1 MSIINLTSLAWSEEE
16 RYSLVGHSFRVMAKA
31 KNFDETV
38 VGMMHA
44 FYAASSYTRSLYHCD
59 VAGDPE
65 WKTALDLFI
74 PPLKMKRFRSK
85 ETIPDEFLLSLN
97 MPQNLSETERSIWM
111 QEQTVWSKAYADYIW
126 KIRGN
131 RIARNVMIHKLED
144 MIDVLENPGKY
155 EWESGQQY
163 YVLPW
168 KWHQVVEVS
177 MGSVSLSRSIPHT
190 DDSLLLRELTDEER
204 EKLVDK
210 YSRALM
216 DLEIVEYSFP
226 VLDSYS
232 KRAHKENEMH
242 YHEWFLSWM
251 NHDRMLSGRYIKEGK
266 ENGDYEPDLPF

>member
-1 MSIINLTSLAWSEEE
+1 MDIIDLTSLAWSDEE

-85 ETIPDEFLLSLN
+85 ETIPDDYLLSLN
-97 MPQNLSETERSIWM
+97 MPQNLSDAERSIWM
-111 QEQTVWSKAYADYIW
+111 KEQTVWSKAYADYIW
-126 KIRGN
+126 KIGRN

-155 EWESGQQY
+155 ECESGRQY

-168 KWHQVVEVS
+168 KWHQVVDVS
-177 MGSVSLSRSIPHT
+177 SGSVSLSQSIPHT
-190 DDSLLLRELTDEER
+190 DDSLLLRELTENER
-204 EKLVDK
+204 ESLIDN

-216 DLEIVEYSFP
+216 DLELVEYSFP

-232 KRAHKENEMH
+232 KKMHEENETRFH
-242 YHEWFLSWM
+242 KWFLLWM
-251 NHDRMLSGRYIKEGK
+251 DSDRALNGRYVKEG
-266 ENGDYEPDLPF
+266 EDDGDSDQDLPF